1 MSAAV
6 SSPPMTDLE
15 LLQHFIGICLREGG
29 RARPVSEVLAEF
41 DEYRAEVEQ
50 LREEIR
56 PSLER
61 SLRGESKEIDWE
73 EFYRRGRERLAAR
86 GITE

>member
-1 MSAAV
+1 
-6 SSPPMTDLE
+6 
-15 LLQHFIGICLREGG
+15 LLHHFLGICLREGG
-29 RARPVSEVLAEF
+29 RARPVNEVLAEF
-41 DEYRAEVEQ
+41 REYREEIEK

-61 SLRGESKEIDWE
+61 SLRGECKPIDWD

-86 GITE
+86 GITD